1 MERFSQN
8 IDVIRAN
15 TAKHPL
21 TQEVKEQEGIFPVPL
36 EGKFIPRGRSKKIQ
50 QIASWFLILSLLST
64 INLASKLDLYPFRN
78 MLQVP
83 SGLLKVFLAFDPLC
97 CEREVKQLP

>member
-1 MERFSQN
+1 MDFYVPTSIESNMERFSQN

-21 TQEVKEQEGIFPVPL
+21 TQEVKEQEGIFPIPL

-50 QIASWFLILSLLST
+50 QVAS
-64 INLASKLDLYPFRN
+64 
-78 MLQVP
+78 
-83 SGLLKVFLAFDPLC
+83 
-97 CEREVKQLP
+97 